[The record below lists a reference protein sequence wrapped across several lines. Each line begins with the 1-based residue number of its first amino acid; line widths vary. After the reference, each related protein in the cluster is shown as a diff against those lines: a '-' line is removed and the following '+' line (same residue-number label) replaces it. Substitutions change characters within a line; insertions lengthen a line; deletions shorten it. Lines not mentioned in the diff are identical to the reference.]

1 MGKFHHFHQI
11 KDVPLKEDSVVVI
24 KVSDFNNILATVI
37 WKNNAILPNRSCAS
51 HAYVSVC
58 IYVVD
63 LNTVLGTC
71 PEFEMSEIISII

>member
-24 KVSDFNNILATVI
+24 KVSYFNNILATVI
-37 WKNNAILPNRSCAS
+37 WKNNVILPNRSCAS
-51 HAYVSVC
+51 HVSFSVC

-63 LNTVLGTC
+63 LSIVLRTY
-71 PEFEMSEIISII
+71 PEFKMSQTISTI